1 MRNRFLTLAFVAVL
15 ALASTSCAKLEARD
29 NLLKGMNAFKSSH
42 YEAAITYFQE
52 ALKLDPDVPNGELYL
67 ATAYSQQ
74 FIPHAPSPENQKN
87 ADMAAQTFQSI
98 LNKDPNSAG
107 AIAGLA
113 SIYQNTDQFQKAHD
127 LYVRQTQVDA
137 SNPIP
142 FYAIGSVNWII
153 VYDKASPPPPD
164 EQMKLVDEGLASL
177 DKALQLN
184 PDYDDA
190 MSYKNL
196 LLREKSR
203 LTESEDEKKKL
214 SDEADTWFAKAL
226 ETRKKV
232 AEKKRGPGGIT
243 MDAPAK

>member
-1 MRNRFLTLAFVAVL
+1 MRNKTL
-15 ALASTSCAKLEARD
+15 ALAILGLLVLATSSCSQLEARD
-29 NLLKGMNAFKSSH
+29 NLLKGMNAFKASH
-42 YEAAITYFQE
+42 YEAAIGYFQE
-52 ALKLDPDVPNGELYL
+52 TLKLDPNVPNGELYL

-87 ADMAAQTFQSI
+87 ADMAMQTFQHI
-98 LNKDPNSAG
+98 LEKDPNNAG

-113 SIYQNTDQFQKAHD
+113 SLYQNTDQFQKAHYTY
-127 LYVRQTQVDA
+127 LKQTQVDA
-137 SNPIP
+137 TNPVP

-153 VYDKASPPPPD
+153 VFDKASPPPP
-164 EQMKLVDEGLASL
+164 EQQLKLVDEGLASL

-196 LLREKSR
+196 LLREKAR
-203 LTESEDEKKKL
+203 LSESEDEKKKL
-214 SDEADTWFAKAL
+214 NEEADVWFNKAL
-226 ETRKKV
+226 ETRKKIQ
-232 AEKKRGPGGIT
+232 EKKRGPGGIT